1 MKEAALNLSEA
12 HRGRGRAAAGARG
25 PHGSAGP
32 SASRRPLTT
41 LGTQRAPSQRQTVS
55 RQSEDNLVTSLMS
68 SIEGGHSLHWGN
80 ACLTSSGALL
90 PTGLGRSAVRGA
102 REGATWERRDWRR
115 SGVPVQGLQ
124 VLSSRGR

>member
-32 SASRRPLTT
+32 SAGRRPLTT
-41 LGTQRAPSQRQTVS
+41 LGTQRAPSQRRTVS

-68 SIEGGHSLHWGN
+68 SIEGGHSLHG
-80 ACLTSSGALL
+80 GERL
-90 PTGLGRSAVRGA
+90 PHEQRSAPPDGLGEERGSRSQRRGDVGTAGLEEVGGA
-102 REGATWERRDWRR
+102 RARPAG
-115 SGVPVQGLQ
+115 PLF
-124 VLSSRGR
+124 